1 MDLYK
6 QGEVNLLSPVEIKKQ
21 EFGRSVRGYDTAEVR
36 SFLETVA
43 EDFETLSNK
52 VNSNIAEIKALQ
64 TELITYQRI
73 EQNMKEAL
81 VNAQETLRDAKEGS
95 KKEVELLRREAELEA
110 EKIIIAANK
119 QGEAIRR
126 EVSMLSDRRDS
137 FVRKLKNL
145 LRTELELIQ
154 LLENEDIDINKNK
167 QDDYK

>member
-1 MDLYK
+1 M
-6 QGEVNLLSPVEIKKQ
+6 LSPVEIKKQ

-95 KKEVELLRREAELEA
+95 KKEVDLMRREAELEA
-110 EKIIIAANK
+110 EKIINAANK

-126 EVSMLSDRRDS
+126 EVSMLSERRDS

-154 LLENEDIDINKNK
+154 LLENEDINNNKNK
-167 QDDYK
+167 QDDGK

>member
-21 EFGRSVRGYDTAEVR
+21 EFGRSVRGYDIAEVR
-36 SFLETVA
+36 NFLETVA
-43 EDFETLSNK
+43 EEFETLRDNM
-52 VNSNIAEIKALQ
+52 NSNIAEIKALQ
-64 TELITYQRI
+64 TELVTYKRI

-95 KKEVELLRREAELEA
+95 KREADLMKREAELEA
-110 EKIIIAANK
+110 EKIINAANK
-119 QGEAIRR
+119 QGEAIRC

-154 LLENEDIDINKNK
+154 LLENEDININKNK
-167 QDDYK
+167 QDDDK

>member
-1 MDLYK
+1 
-6 QGEVNLLSPVEIKKQ
+6 LLSPVEIKKQ
-21 EFGRSVRGYDTAEVR
+21 EFGRSVRGYDIAEVR

-43 EDFETLSNK
+43 EDFETLKENM
-52 VNSNIAEIKALQ
+52 NSNIAEIKALQ
-64 TELITYQRI
+64 TELVTYKRI

-95 KKEVELLRREAELEA
+95 KRETDLMHREAELEA
-110 EKIIIAANK
+110 EKIINAANK
-119 QGEAIRR
+119 QGETIRR

-154 LLENEDIDINKNK
+154 LLENEDISVEK
-167 QDDYK
+167 